1 MKKVIIAL
9 TSVLTALAVG
19 IGALFFWE
27 YRSKA
32 QLEAQVEDYLG
43 GCDVTASGIEV
54 HGRPYILSAMA
65 ERAELTYVDLAPQAQ
80 RQAGF
85 LQRFADCGDSMRG
98 FIGIAGFEG
107 ASQLMVG
114 WIDATAGKH
123 GHPAGKGELPV
134 ANLHQDFG
142 RGASGR
148 SAKDDDRGSGNAVLR
163 IVPCV
168 TIRLSHRVRLASCRD
183 FLQCPRGKRIG

>member
-65 ERAELTYVDLAPQAQ
+65 ERAELTYVDLAPQAGTKKDQ
-80 RQAGF
+80 LIVHELSDGRAARVSRFVTFDYPQADARPVEDEAGAF
-85 LQRFADCGDSMRG
+85 TDQATMGGKTVTFSGTAGDGKLEVFADDRS
-98 FIGIAGFEG
+98 IGRPDLPNG
-107 ASQLMVG
+107 ATLTSVFANNDG
-114 WIDATAGKH
+114 
-123 GHPAGKGELPV
+123 V
-134 ANLHQDFG
+134 AAEIEYADPTCA
-142 RGASGR
+142 RA
-148 SAKDDDRGSGNAVLR
+148 
-163 IVPCV
+163 
-168 TIRLSHRVRLASCRD
+168 
-183 FLQCPRGKRIG
+183 